1 MFSIVRK
8 NQQLT
13 GERLIALLIVSI
25 NLDGLV
31 FPEFLNASNPYR
43 VAIDVQPLVEHF
55 RCGFIQLEKLLVVLI
70 LQLFRLLVYLYVQN
84 QVGTTAFQQGHNG
97 RGVDIILLLV
107 LLFPRNDVQ
116 R

>member
-1 MFSIVRK
+1 MFGIVRK

-13 GERLIALLIVSI
+13 GECLITLLIVSI

-70 LQLFRLLVYLYVQN
+70 LQLFRLLVHLYVQN
-84 QVGTTAFQQGHNG
+84 QVGTTAFQQGHYG
-97 RGVDIILLLV
+97 RGVDIIFLLV